1 MKLTVFGASGGI
13 GTEVVRQGL
22 AAGHHITAV
31 VRQTS
36 KLDVVPH
43 PSLEV
48 VVADIMDP
56 TTLAPAIA
64 GRDAVISALGPRGTG
79 PTTVMTTGTQSIIQA
94 MYSTAH
100 QPSAARGS
108 GHAAEESLE
117 SAGVRRLVVVSVA
130 GIHSAGDDPF
140 TRFLVK
146 PLLGQILRHS
156 FADAR
161 EMEARVKQAN
171 LDATIV
177 CPPKLSNGPAKGKI
191 RSKKERTLLGGF
203 SVTRADAATYLLTA
217 AADDTVIG
225 STVLIAN

>member
-36 KLDVVPH
+36 NLAVDPH

-48 VVADIMDP
+48 VVADVMDP
-56 TTLAPAIA
+56 EAIAPAIA
-64 GRDAVISALGPRGTG
+64 GRDAVVSALGPRGTG
-79 PTTVMTTGTQSIIQA
+79 PTTVMTRGTQSIIQA
-94 MYSTAH
+94 M
-100 QPSAARGS
+100 
-108 GHAAEESLE
+108 ES
-117 SAGVRRLVVVSVA
+117 GVRRLVVVSVA

-140 TRFLVK
+140 TRFVVK
-146 PLLGQILRHS
+146 PVLGRILRHS

-161 EMEARVKQAN
+161 EMEAQVKKAD

-177 CPPKLSNGPAKGKI
+177 CPPRLTNASAKAKI
-191 RSKKERTLLGGF
+191 RSKKERTVPGGF
-203 SVTRADAATYLLTA
+203 SITRADAATYLLTA